1 MSLSFV
7 ANKEQYKIAQNF
19 CLNSHNQLMKKK
31 FLLWRHHYE
40 NSKIAK
46 YFKEKRSMQ
55 RLGSI
60 KLFVNFFFVSLIS
73 DFYLSSD
80 FSSFLAWY
88 AYFSKKKSQSN
99 SFREFQRS
107 HKRTNF
113 GLMKCFKIW
122 QTKWIL
128 SRKADNQVKSFYVFV
143 SIKSKF
149 TEVRGLCLTNYGM
162 SGILVT
168 TDFTFKILETLAA
181 QLR

>member
-7 ANKEQYKIAQNF
+7 ANKEHCEIAQNF

-73 DFYLSSD
+73 DFYLSLISVH
-80 FSSFLAWY
+80 FWRGMLTFPR
-88 AYFSKKKSQSN
+88 KKVN
-99 SFREFQRS
+99 R
-107 HKRTNF
+107 
-113 GLMKCFKIW
+113 
-122 QTKWIL
+122 IL
-128 SRKADNQVKSFYVFV
+128 SVNFSVHIS
-143 SIKSKF
+143 
-149 TEVRGLCLTNYGM
+149 ELT
-162 SGILVT
+162 L
-168 TDFTFKILETLAA
+168 DW
-181 QLR
+181 